1 MPFVKANETNVDF
14 NFQLKVSLNLFQ
26 RFCKVQQIVNKIVK
40 VFKDIIEV
48 RKNYHLQLY
57 RLNEIFAQI
66 FFWISVKFSI
76 F

>member
-57 RLNEIFAQI
+57 R
-66 FFWISVKFSI
+66 
-76 F
+76 